1 MDVRKIGLIGFA
13 SVLAACGGGGGAQT
27 GGQVAR
33 QQPSGPKTYVAAGA
47 TTGDYYSYK
56 QDSKIDG
63 LADSSDYFT
72 NLVSNVAKDGAKSIK
87 YLADYAMTTEPL
99 EFDSTTWT
107 DEFDS
112 TGRQVSSS
120 DGTCTNTYKP
130 SFYYVAPNTIS
141 ASMSWQHTGII
152 ESQCGTGAIRQTTI
166 DYKSTVGGLEQVTVP
181 AGTFNAF
188 KVTRNSTSESAT
200 ATTVGER
207 TCWWE
212 PDLGA
217 EVKCSTKFVRTVKAT
232 GTIQNMQVSYELQGF
247 AVQKLARKS
256 NTVQRFMGTWKGN
269 FNGAASGTCALTF
282 AQDGT
287 INGNCNGAA
296 IGFGVT
302 GKIDA
307 DGSLAL
313 NLVSNGVTG
322 QTFTGK
328 VDSLQQI
335 SGVWSVPNYGNGTW
349 TITQD

>member
-1 MDVRKIGLIGFA
+1 MDVRKIGLVGLA
-13 SVLAACGGGGGAQT
+13 CLLAACGGGGQT
-27 GGQVAR
+27 GEQGAP
-33 QQPSGPKTYVAAGA
+33 QQPSGPKTYVAAAA
-47 TTGDYYSYK
+47 TVGDYFSYK

-63 LADSSDYFT
+63 QANSSEYFT
-72 NLVSNVAKDGAKSIK
+72 NLVSNVAQDGAKSVK
-87 YLADYAMTTEPL
+87 FLADYVMMSEPL
-99 EFDSTTWT
+99 EFSSSTST

-112 TGRQVSSS
+112 TGRQVSSF
-120 DGTCTNTYKP
+120 DGFCTTTFKP

-141 ASMSWQHTGII
+141 AGMSWQHTGLF
-152 ESQCGTGAIRQTTI
+152 EYQCGTSTIKQTTM
-166 DYKSTVGGLEQVTVP
+166 DYKNTVGNLEQVTVA
-181 AGTFNAF
+181 AGTFSAF
-188 KVTRNSTSESAT
+188 KVTLNSTSES
-200 ATTVGER
+200 TTTTSVGER
-207 TCWWE
+207 SCWWAPE
-212 PDLGA
+212 LGA
-217 EVKCSTKFVRTVKAT
+217 EVKCSAKIARTVKAT
-232 GTIQNMQVSYELQGF
+232 GAIKNMEVSYELQGF

-287 INGNCNGAA
+287 INGNCSGAA
-296 IGFGVT
+296 IGFGVK

-307 DGSLAL
+307 DGNLTL